1 MPKSKGLK
9 LFAKRF
15 KRHLRKPYCTLLP
28 IRYKM
33 PQSRNDGVVYEP
45 AEDTYLLLRAAMA
58 EARGSDRVLE
68 VGCGSGLISRNL
80 APRVREVLATDIN
93 PFAVSML
100 SEYGIP
106 VIRADLFR
114 GIKAKFDLV
123 IFNPPYLP
131 TSEEEKTEGWMNF
144 ALDGGESGRETIKRF
159 FEDLELHLTTGG
171 RALILLS
178 SLTGIAEVKKMA
190 CELGFDVSE
199 VAIEKHFFEQLYIL
213 KLQSRQL

>member
-1 MPKSKGLK
+1 MAHSGNEGQV
-9 LFAKRF
+9 
-15 KRHLRKPYCTLLP
+15 
-28 IRYKM
+28 YK
-33 PQSRNDGVVYEP
+33 P
-45 AEDTYLLLRAAMA
+45 AEDTYLLLKAAMA
-58 EARGSDRVLE
+58 EARGSERVLE

-80 APRVREVLATDIN
+80 VPRVREVLATDIN
-93 PFAVSML
+93 PFAVSMVR
-100 SEYGIP
+100 EYGIP

-131 TSEEEKTEGWMNF
+131 TSEEEKTAGWMNF

-159 FEDLELHLTTGG
+159 FEALGSHLTPGG

-178 SLTGIAEVKKMA
+178 SLTGLAEVKKMA
-190 CELGFDVSE
+190 YDLGFDVSE

-213 KLQSRQL
+213 KLHSCQL